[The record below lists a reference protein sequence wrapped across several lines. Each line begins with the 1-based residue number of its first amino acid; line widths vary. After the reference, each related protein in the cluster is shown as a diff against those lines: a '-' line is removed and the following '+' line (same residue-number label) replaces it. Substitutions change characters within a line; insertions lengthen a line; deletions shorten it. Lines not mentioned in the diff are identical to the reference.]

1 MIKKYF
7 LFFLIFFSSFL
18 CFPIQENTFDNLLL
32 DGAKAYSNGNYE
44 QAILIFQK
52 YILISNQS
60 GKKESLS
67 KAYNDLGNSYSKTGK
82 SEKALKNYLLS
93 IAVSNQRKDS
103 LSIAKSYKNI
113 GALYSEQKD
122 FLAAMH
128 YYENAFNLAKKIKNP
143 ALMADCL
150 NNMGVIYEQQLKY
163 SKALDAYSNAL
174 QIYKSQGDANKISM
188 VFNNLAIVYKY
199 LKNYS
204 KSIQNYQAA
213 LQLSEKLNDR
223 FMVAAN
229 QNNLG
234 NVYALTGNYYKS
246 LELCQLA
253 YANASAIDAKEVI
266 IESCDGIATAY
277 EKLKQYPNAIKF
289 RKLYELEK
297 DNFINTQRS
306 AQLAETLVKYETEKK
321 INEIKLLHQKGK
333 IKDLKIKEQN
343 FQLERRNQLIII
355 FLLVLSGLIS
365 IGYFFKVKRKLKAQ
379 LVKEKIIWETEET
392 ERLRFA
398 RDIHDD
404 LGSGLSKIN
413 FLSEIIFQKTTHLP
427 EVKKNSEAIKETA
440 IKMIENMRDLIWA
453 LNPENTT
460 LDNLIARIR
469 EYTTDYI
476 EDFPIELASSFPDI
490 LPQIAVSKESHHE
503 LFMVVK
509 EILNN
514 ISRHS
519 MATELFFGLDL
530 TDDNMM
536 ITFKDNGIGFDC
548 KTITYGNGLKN
559 MKSRITT
566 IGGKFEILCEK
577 GEGTL
582 VTISVFLKDIIK
594 T

>member
-1 MIKKYF
+1 MTKKYF
-7 LFFLIFFSSFL
+7 PIFLVFFSSFL
-18 CFPIQENTFDNLLL
+18 SFPMQQQAVDSLLL
-32 DGAKAYSNGNYE
+32 LGAKNYSKGNYD

-52 YILISNQS
+52 YILISNRS
-60 GKKESLS
+60 GNKESLS

-82 SEKALKNYLLS
+82 SEQALKNYLLS
-93 IAVSNQRKDS
+93 ITSSNQKRDS
-103 LSIAKSYKNI
+103 LSVAKSYKNI

-122 FLAAMH
+122 FITAMH
-128 YYENAFNLAKKIKNP
+128 YYENAFSLAKKIKNP

-150 NNMGVIYEQQLKY
+150 NNMGVVYEQQLKY

-174 QIYKSQGDANKISM
+174 QIYKSQSDENKISM
-188 VFNNLAIVYKY
+188 VLNNLAIVYKY
-199 LKNYS
+199 LKNYP
-204 KSIQNYQAA
+204 KAIQNYEAA
-213 LQLSEKLNDR
+213 LQLSEKLNDK

-234 NVYALTGNYYKS
+234 NVYALTGNYQKS
-246 LELCQLA
+246 LELCTLA
-253 YANASAIDAKEVI
+253 YANSSAIDAKEVI

-289 RKLYELEK
+289 RRLYELEK

-306 AQLAETLVKYETEKK
+306 AQLAETQVKYETEKK
-321 INEIKLLHQKGK
+321 INEIKSLQQEGK
-333 IKDLKIKEQN
+333 IRKLKIKEQN
-343 FQLERRNQLIII
+343 FQIERRNQLLILFI
-355 FLLVLSGLIS
+355 LVLSGLIS
-365 IGYFFKVKRKLKAQ
+365 IGHFFKVQRKLKAQ
-379 LVKEKIIWETEET
+379 LVREKIIWETEEH

-398 RDIHDD
+398 KDIHDD

-413 FLSEIIFQKTTHLP
+413 FLSEIISQKTAHLP
-427 EVKKNSEAIKETA
+427 EIKKSSEAVKETA
-440 IKMIENMRDLIWA
+440 VKMIENMRDLIWA

-469 EYTTDYI
+469 EYTSDYI
-476 EDFPIELASSFPDI
+476 EDFPIELASSFPET
-490 LPQIAVSKESHHE
+490 LPQIAISKESHHE

-514 ISRHS
+514 ISKHS
-519 MATELFFGLDL
+519 MATELFFGLVL
-530 TDDNMM
+530 TNDNMV
-536 ITFKDNGIGFDC
+536 ITIKDNGIGFDC

-582 VTISVFLKDIIK
+582 VTVSVLLKDIIK
-594 T
+594 K

>member
-1 MIKKYF
+1 MTKNYL
-7 LFFLIFFSSFL
+7 LFVLIFFSSLL
-18 CFPIQENTFDNLLL
+18 CYSKQQQAMDGLLL
-32 DGAKAYSNGNYE
+32 DGAKAYSNGKYQE
-44 QAILIFQK
+44 AILIFQK
-52 YILISNQS
+52 CILTSNKT
-60 GKKESLS
+60 GNKESLS
-67 KAYNDLGNSYSKTGK
+67 KIYNDLGNSYSKTGK
-82 SEKALKNYLLS
+82 SEEALKNYLLS
-93 IAVSNQRKDS
+93 IAASNQRKDS
-103 LSIAKSYKNI
+103 LSVAKSYKNI

-122 FLAAMH
+122 FVTAMD
-128 YYENAFNLAKKIKNP
+128 YYKNAFSLANKIKNP
-143 ALMADCL
+143 PLMADCL
-150 NNMGVIYEQQLKY
+150 NNMGVIYEQQFKY
-163 SKALDAYSNAL
+163 SKALDTYSNAL
-174 QIYKSQGDANKISM
+174 QIYKSQGDENKISM

-199 LKNYS
+199 LKNYP
-204 KSIQNYQAA
+204 KAIQNYEAA
-213 LQLSEKLNDR
+213 LQLSEKLNDK

-234 NVYALTGNYYKS
+234 NVYDLTGNYQKS
-246 LELCQLA
+246 LELCTLA
-253 YANASAIDAKEVI
+253 YVNSRAIDAKEII

-289 RKLYELEK
+289 RKLYEYEK
-297 DNFINTQRS
+297 DNFINKQRAS
-306 AQLAETLVKYETEKK
+306 LLAEKQVKYETEKK
-321 INEIKLLHQKGK
+321 INEIKFLQQEGK
-333 IKDLKIKEQN
+333 IKELKIKEQN
-343 FQLERRNQLIII
+343 YQLTRRNQLLIV

-365 IGYFFKVKRKLKAQ
+365 IGYFFKVQRKLKAQ
-379 LVKEKIIWETEET
+379 LVKEKIIWETEEH

-398 RDIHDD
+398 KDIHDD

-413 FLSEIIFQKTTHLP
+413 FLSEIIFQKTAHLP
-427 EVKKNSEAIKETA
+427 EVKKSSEAVKETA
-440 IKMIENMRDLIWA
+440 TKMIENMRDLIWA

-476 EDFPIELASSFPDI
+476 EDFPIELASSFPDT
-490 LPQIAVSKESHHE
+490 LPKIAISKESHRE

-514 ISRHS
+514 ISKHS
-519 MATELFFGLDL
+519 MATELFFGLVL
-530 TDDNMM
+530 TEDNMM

-582 VTISVFLKDIIK
+582 VTITVLLKDIIK
-594 T
+594 K

>member
-1 MIKKYF
+1 MTKKYF
-7 LFFLIFFSSFL
+7 LFFLIFFSSYL
-18 CFPIQENTFDNLLL
+18 CISMQENTFDSLLL
-32 DGAKAYSNGNYE
+32 DGTKAYSNGNYE
-44 QAILIFQK
+44 QAILVFK
-52 YILISNQS
+52 KCILISNTS
-60 GKKESLS
+60 GNKESLS
-67 KAYNDLGNSYSKTGK
+67 KVYNDLGNSYSKTGK
-82 SEKALKNYLLS
+82 SEEALKNYLLS
-93 IAVSNQRKDS
+93 IANSNQRKDS
-103 LSIAKSYKNI
+103 LSIAQSYKNI

-122 FLAAMH
+122 FITAMG
-128 YYENAFNLAKKIKNP
+128 YYENAFSLAKKIKNP

-163 SKALDAYSNAL
+163 KKALDVYSHAL
-174 QIYKSQGDANKISM
+174 QIYKSQGDENKISM
-188 VFNNLAIVYKY
+188 VLNNLAIVYKY
-199 LKNYS
+199 LKNYP
-204 KSIQNYQAA
+204 KAIQNYESA
-213 LQLSEKLNDR
+213 LQLSEKLNDK

-234 NVYALTGNYYKS
+234 NVYALTGNHEKS
-246 LELCQLA
+246 LELCTLA
-253 YANASAIDAKEVI
+253 YANSRAIDAKEII

-289 RKLYELEK
+289 RKLYEFEK
-297 DNFINTQRS
+297 DNFINKQRTS
-306 AQLAETLVKYETEKK
+306 LLAEKQVKYETEKK
-321 INEIKLLHQKGK
+321 VSEIKFLQQEGK
-333 IKDLKIKEQN
+333 IKELKIKEQN
-343 FQLERRNQLIII
+343 NQLTRRNQLIIL

-365 IGYFFKVKRKLKAQ
+365 IGYFFKVQRKLKAQ
-379 LVKEKIIWETEET
+379 IVKEKIIWETEEN

-398 RDIHDD
+398 KDIHDD

-413 FLSEIIFQKTTHLP
+413 FLSEIIFQKTAHLP
-427 EVKKNSEAIKETA
+427 EVKKNSEAVKETA
-440 IKMIENMRDLIWA
+440 TKMIENMRDLIWA

-476 EDFPIELASSFPDI
+476 EDFPIELASSFPDT
-490 LPQIAVSKESHHE
+490 LPKIAISKESHRE

-514 ISRHS
+514 ISKHS
-519 MATELFFGLDL
+519 MATELFFGLVL
-530 TDDNMM
+530 TEDNMM

-582 VTISVFLKDIIK
+582 VTVSVLLKDIIK
-594 T
+594 K